1 MNDLNKSIEIWA
13 DSFHEGNW
21 CCDCIS
27 NIAAQAGYT
36 VKKSYVRGFQP
47 QYIIKKDTDTLEL
60 TVYGS
65 YKSWNPVPQKISE
78 LIEWG
83 KPDFIAFDK
92 AENSILFAVEET
104 AATPTGN
111 QAMQRCERQYGS
123 ARLKI
128 PYWYLISEF
137 GVHRDGGIRRDSIW
151 PTIAAIK
158 LSIIK
163 KTPCVVLH
171 YSDIDNPENYNVGSG
186 VNLLFTSLFG
196 ILANHVEGK
205 KSFHNLEN
213 ILENQYQEML
223 KFVLSQWQNIID
235 FLPSEKILSD
245 PSTAK
250 YLAEIVTG
258 NNSNSTKISNLLV
271 WPIIKDVPKSV
282 QNGWTCKE
290 LLKYDPLCYLMEKD
304 ISSGKAYYLS
314 DNAGSGKPPST
325 AQLASWIAQQSQL
338 FKRSKR
344 LKPPVTFKMKLS
356 DFPDTGT
363 GTGRRHLTTAKNIV
377 YLYDSWNTYVDTV
390 VKAYPRLSAHL
401 KKNEKDMPVFV
412 YVSNSIKPGRLFG
425 DPFTGQLAA
434 YSTAFGKFDVTPR
447 MVVAYFPHQVH
458 TQAIQNGRAS
468 ENKGMTLMTELTD
481 FILFYGGVA
490 VKLSSKEVL

>member
-1 MNDLNKSIEIWA
+1 MKKSIEIWA

-27 NIAAQAGYT
+27 DIAKKSGYT
-36 VKKSYVRGFQP
+36 VQKSYVRGFQP
-47 QYIIKKDTDTLEL
+47 QYVIKKASDILEL

-65 YKSWNPVPQKISE
+65 YKSWSPIPKKIKE
-78 LIEWG
+78 LTDWG
-83 KPDFIAFDK
+83 KPDFVAFD
-92 AENSILFAVEET
+92 AIENKILFAVEET

-111 QAMQRCERQYGS
+111 QATQRCERQYGS

-158 LSIIK
+158 LSVIR

-186 VNLLFTSLFG
+186 VNLLFTSLFR
-196 ILANHVEGK
+196 ILANHIKGERPL
-205 KSFHNLEN
+205 HNLEN
-213 ILENQYQEML
+213 VLEKQYQEML

-235 FLPSEKILSD
+235 FLPSEDVLSD
-245 PSTAK
+245 PETAK
-250 YLAEIVTG
+250 YLAEIATG
-258 NNSNSTKISNLLV
+258 NDANAHIISSLLV
-271 WPIIKDVPKSV
+271 WPTINNVPKNV
-282 QNGWTCKE
+282 RDGWTGKE
-290 LLKYDPLCYLMEKD
+290 LLKHDPLCYLMEND
-304 ISSGKAYYLS
+304 ISDGKAYYLS
-314 DNAGSGKPPST
+314 NNAGSGRPPST
-325 AQLASWIAQQSQL
+325 KQLDSWIAQQSQL
-338 FKRSKR
+338 FERAEELS
-344 LKPPVTFKMKLS
+344 PPVTFEMKLE
-356 DFPDTGT
+356 DFPDTGS
-363 GTGRRHLTTAKNIV
+363 GENRRHLTTAKNIV

-390 VKAYPRLSAHL
+390 IKAYPRLTTHL
-401 KKNEKDMPVFV
+401 KKKEKDMPVFV

-425 DPFTGQLAA
+425 DPFTGQLSA
-434 YSTAFGKFDVTPR
+434 YSTAFGKFDTSPR

-458 TQAIQNGRAS
+458 VQAIQNGIAS

-481 FILFYGGVA
+481 YILFYGGIA
-490 VKLSSKEVL
+490 VKLNSKEVF

>member
-205 KSFHNLEN
+205 KSLHNLEN

-401 KKNEKDMPVFV
+401 KKKEKDMPVFV